1 MVTPD
6 TYNHPKI
13 WDARKLNAL
22 TPELERKLGTAV
34 ERMPAFPRSVQ
45 KILEL
50 TRNINCLPRD
60 IVAVI
65 EKDPVM
71 TMKIFKVINSAYYS
85 LPNKI
90 TSIGQSVVYLGINT
104 IKNLA
109 LGFAAAGILPRMKVE
124 GFDVQRY
131 LLHSLVVA
139 GVARQL
145 GTQFAKDDTDPG
157 DCYIAGLLH
166 DFGKIVSAQF
176 LPVEF
181 HKALEYS
188 AEHSVPLHEAERMTI
203 GVDHGVVGA
212 MLAKRWAF
220 SDLMVDLIRNHHD
233 AGAPESAALDC
244 LRVAD
249 QVVRFHQIGDSGNPW
264 RESEPAAAPHRFG
277 DDIESLVAQLGSLDR
292 IVAEAKMFALLAN
305 EG

>member
-1 MVTPD
+1 
-6 TYNHPKI
+6 
-13 WDARKLNAL
+13 LNAL
-22 TPELERKLGTAV
+22 TPEIDRKLGTAV

-45 KILEL
+45 RILEL
-50 TRNINCLPRD
+50 TRSINCLPRD

-71 TMKIFKVINSAYYS
+71 TMKIFKVINSAYYN

-90 TSIGQSVVYLGINT
+90 TSVGQSVVYLGINT

-145 GTQFAKDDTDPG
+145 GTQFAKEEADPG

-166 DFGKIVSAQF
+166 DFGKVVSAQF
-176 LPVEF
+176 LPAEF
-181 HKALEYS
+181 GKALDYS
-188 AEHSVPLHEAERMTI
+188 VEHSVPLHEAERMVI

-220 SDLMVDLIRNHHD
+220 SELMVDLIRDHHD
-233 AGAPESAALDC
+233 ANAPTSAALDC

-264 RESEPAAAPHRFG
+264 RDSEPPAAPERFG
-277 DDIESLVAQLGSLDR
+277 EDIEALVVQMGSLDR
-292 IVAEAKMFALLAN
+292 IVAEARMFAQLAN
-305 EG
+305 EA

>member
-1 MVTPD
+1 MS
-6 TYNHPKI
+6 
-13 WDARKLNAL
+13 AL
-22 TPELERKLGTAV
+22 TPELERKLDTAV

-45 KILEL
+45 RILEL
-50 TRNINCLPRD
+50 TRNINCLPKE

-85 LPNKI
+85 LPTKI

-109 LGFAAAGILPRMKVE
+109 LGFAAAGILPRMNAA
-124 GFDVQRY
+124 GFDIQRY

-145 GTQFAKDDTDPG
+145 AIQFADDEADPG

-166 DFGKIVSAQF
+166 DFGKVVFVQF
-176 LPVEF
+176 LSAEF
-181 HKALEYS
+181 HDALAYAKENS
-188 AEHSVPLHEAERMTI
+188 LPLHEAERIVI

-212 MLAKRWAF
+212 RLAKRWTF
-220 SDLMVDLIRNHHD
+220 PSHLIDCIRDHHQP
-233 AGAPESAALDC
+233 AAAASAMLDC
-244 LRVAD
+244 VRTAD
-249 QVVRFHQIGDSGNPW
+249 QLVRFREIGNSGNPW
-264 RESEPAAAPHRFG
+264 RDTEAPAAAARFG
-277 DDIESLVAQLGSLDR
+277 DDPEDLLARLAPGSLEK
-292 IVAEAKMFALLAN
+292 IVAEAMVFAQLAS
-305 EG
+305 EQ

>member
-1 MVTPD
+1 MNALSPD
-6 TYNHPKI
+6 V
-13 WDARKLNAL
+13 DRKLA
-22 TPELERKLGTAV
+22 TAV

-45 KILEL
+45 RILEL
-50 TRNINCLPRD
+50 TRSINCLPKD

-71 TMKIFKVINSAYYS
+71 TMKIFKLINSAHYN

-109 LGFAAAGILPRMKVE
+109 LGFAAAGILPRMNVD

-145 GTQFAKDDTDPG
+145 GGQFAKDEVDPG
-157 DCYIAGLLH
+157 DCYVAGLLH
-166 DFGKIVSAQF
+166 DFGKVVSAQF
-176 LPVEF
+176 LAAEF
-181 HKALEYS
+181 HRALEYS
-188 AEHSVPLHEAERMTI
+188 SEHSVPLHEAERLVI
-203 GVDHGVVGA
+203 GVDHGVIGA
-212 MLAKRWAF
+212 LLAKRWAF
-220 SDLMVDLIRNHHD
+220 SELMVDLIRDHHD
-233 AGAPESAALDC
+233 SSAPTSAALDC

-249 QVVRFHQIGDSGNPW
+249 QVVRYNQIGDSGNPW
-264 RESEPAAAPHRFG
+264 RDSEPAAAPERFG
-277 DDIESLVAQLGSLDR
+277 EDIESLVVQMGSLDR
-292 IVAEAKMFALLAN
+292 IVAEARMFAQLAN

>member
-1 MVTPD
+1 MS
-6 TYNHPKI
+6 
-13 WDARKLNAL
+13 AL
-22 TPELERKLGTAV
+22 TPELERKLDTAV

-45 KILEL
+45 RILEL
-50 TRNINCLPRD
+50 TRNINCLPKE

-85 LPNKI
+85 LPTKI

-109 LGFAAAGILPRMKVE
+109 LGFAAAGILPRMNAA
-124 GFDVQRY
+124 GFDIQRY

-145 GTQFAKDDTDPG
+145 AIQFADDEADPG

-166 DFGKIVSAQF
+166 DFGKVVFVQF
-176 LPVEF
+176 LSTEF
-181 HKALEYS
+181 HDALAYAKENS
-188 AEHSVPLHEAERMTI
+188 LPLHEAERIVI

-212 MLAKRWAF
+212 RLAKRWTFPAH
-220 SDLMVDLIRNHHD
+220 LIDCIRDHHQP
-233 AGAPESAALDC
+233 AAAASAMLDC
-244 LRVAD
+244 VRTAD
-249 QVVRFHQIGDSGNPW
+249 QLVRFRQIGDSGNPW
-264 RESEPAAAPHRFG
+264 RDTEAPAAAARFG
-277 DDIESLVAQLGSLDR
+277 DDPEDLLARLAPGSLEK
-292 IVAEAKMFALLAN
+292 IVAEAMVFAQLAS
-305 EG
+305 EQ

>member
-1 MVTPD
+1 
-6 TYNHPKI
+6 
-13 WDARKLNAL
+13 
-22 TPELERKLGTAV
+22 
-34 ERMPAFPRSVQ
+34 MPAFPRSVQ
-45 KILEL
+45 RILEL
-50 TRNINCLPRD
+50 TRSINCLPRD

-71 TMKIFKVINSAYYS
+71 TMKIFKVINSAYYN

-90 TSIGQSVVYLGINT
+90 TSISQSVVYLGINT

-109 LGFAAAGILPRMKVE
+109 LGFAAAGILPRMNVE

-145 GTQFAKDDTDPG
+145 GTQFAKDEADPG

-166 DFGKIVSAQF
+166 DFGKVVSAQY
-176 LPVEF
+176 LPAEF
-181 HKALEYS
+181 YTALEYS
-188 AEHSVPLHEAERMTI
+188 VEHAVPLHEAERLVI

-220 SDLMVDLIRNHHD
+220 SELMVDLIRDHHD
-233 AGAPESAALDC
+233 ANAPTSAALDC

-264 RESEPAAAPHRFG
+264 RDSEPPAAPERFG
-277 DDIESLVAQLGSLDR
+277 DDIEALVVQLGSLDR
-292 IVAEAKMFALLAN
+292 IVAEARMFAQLAN
-305 EG
+305 DA